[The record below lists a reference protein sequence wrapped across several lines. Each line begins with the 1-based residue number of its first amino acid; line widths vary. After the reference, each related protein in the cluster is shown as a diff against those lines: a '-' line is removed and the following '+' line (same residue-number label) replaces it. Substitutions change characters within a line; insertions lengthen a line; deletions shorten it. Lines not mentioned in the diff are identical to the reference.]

1 MNVTFQDFWESH
13 RSDYIVHF
21 PGDVT
26 KCFLRD
32 IAKQLPKNNYEG
44 VAFTSVY
51 KKSNFRS
58 KFIRK
63 INTVEKRHTLSLYG
77 KDFSSD
83 PIPGYFN
90 VWYSAENIR
99 PPLVQ
104 KFDHY
109 LSYDLDDYEK
119 RNTYLPLWLC
129 RLGPTI
135 ELANICQE
143 SLMLH
148 RQTTELRE
156 MNFCMVASNP
166 EHIRNYFVER
176 LKIHSNVDVFG
187 RLGSPIINKNA
198 TLQSYNFNICFE
210 NDLYPGY
217 VTEKAIESYLSG
229 CIPVWRGLDT
239 AGFLNQDAIVDITNL
254 SVEEGIRK
262 IIEVSKDA
270 ELMQYIRT
278 QPILKKNVDL
288 TELILTLK
296 NQMS

>member
-1 MNVTFQDFWESH
+1 MNVIFQDFWESH
-13 RSDYIVHF
+13 RSDYIVDF

-32 IAKQLPKNNYEG
+32 IAKRLPKNHYEG

-51 KKSNFRS
+51 KTSNFKR

-63 INTVEKRHTLSLYG
+63 IGIAAKGDSLSLYG

-99 PPLVQ
+99 PPLAQ

-135 ELANICQE
+135 ELANLSQE

-148 RQTTELRE
+148 RNTTELRKL
-156 MNFCMVASNP
+156 NFCMVASNP
-166 EHIRNYFVER
+166 EHIRNHFVER
-176 LKIHSNVDVFG
+176 LKIRSKVDVFG
-187 RLGSPIINKNA
+187 RLGSPVINKNL
-198 TLQSYNFNICFE
+198 TLQNYNFNICFE

-229 CIPVWRGLDT
+229 CIPVWRGLDP
-239 AGFLNQDAIVDITNL
+239 ASFLNQDAIVDITNL

-262 IIEVSKDA
+262 IIEVSEDV

-278 QPILKKNVDL
+278 QPILKKKLDL
-288 TELILTLK
+288 TELILNLK